1 MSDLQEKAL
10 YAELIEKHIIL
21 VLSMIGGL
29 LGVDQA
35 YRGNSLA
42 AILKTITIGGL
53 FLWFLFDIWIA
64 ALQARYTWRR
74 YNKYL
79 SDEFN
84 KESPHAV

>member
-10 YAELIEKHIIL
+10 NAELIEKHIIL

-64 ALQARYTWRR
+64 ALQAMYAWRR